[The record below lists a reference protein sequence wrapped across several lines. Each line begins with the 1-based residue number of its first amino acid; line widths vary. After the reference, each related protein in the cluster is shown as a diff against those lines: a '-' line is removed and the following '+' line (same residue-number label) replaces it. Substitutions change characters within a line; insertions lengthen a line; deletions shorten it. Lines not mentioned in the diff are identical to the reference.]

1 MLARSAARYGLRPV
15 VLDLYADTDTRQHAA
30 AWAQIP
36 PGSIGF
42 EPAALLAAAA
52 RLAPAAQGYALA
64 YGSGLDLAPD
74 LLERLSLGRQ
84 VYGNS
89 PETLR
94 LVKSPAAFFNL
105 LDRLAI
111 PYPDTRFEPPSDP
124 RGWLVK
130 PGCGEGGKGVGFCAQ
145 FSRAGAGGYYQRHL
159 PGPPRS
165 ALFLADG
172 ANARL
177 IGFNTLWTA
186 SLPGQPFL
194 FAGAVNRTDLS
205 PAQCA
210 QLSAYLA
217 RLTQAAGLKGLNSL
231 DFMLDEAGTCR
242 VLEINPRPSATLGL
256 YDADFPEGLLA
267 RHLRACRGELGA
279 PWHPG
284 VTARAFRVWF
294 AGHELTVPESLD
306 WPAWCADR
314 PPAGT
319 LIRAGEPV
327 CSVEA
332 EGVDRSAAERQLRQR
347 FGELRRLLD
356 PAQATRASIHPDFP
370 APPPSS
376 GAPPSPPPSILKRQ
390 ENRHANQG

>member
-1 MLARSAARYGLRPV
+1 MLARSAARSGLRPV

-30 AWAQIP
+30 AWAQVP
-36 PGSIGF
+36 PGPVGF

-52 RLAPAAQGYALA
+52 RLASAEQGYALA

-84 VYGNS
+84 VYGNCL
-89 PETLR
+89 EALR
-94 LVKSPAAFFNL
+94 LVKSPVAFFGL
-105 LDRLAI
+105 LDRLGI
-111 PYPDTRFEPPSDP
+111 PYPETRFDPPSDP

-145 FSRAGAGGYYQRHL
+145 SGRAGAGGYYQRHL

-172 ANARL
+172 VNARL

-205 PAQCA
+205 PAQRA
-210 QLSAYLA
+210 EVSAHLA
-217 RLTQAAGLKGLNSL
+217 RLTQAAGLKGLNCL
-231 DFMLDEAGTCR
+231 DFMLDEAGACR

-279 PWHPG
+279 PWQPG
-284 VTARAFRVWF
+284 VMARAFRVWF
-294 AGHELTVPESLD
+294 ADHDFAVPDTLD

-314 PPAGT
+314 PPADT
-319 LIRAGEPV
+319 FIRAGEPL

-332 EGVDRSAAERQLRQR
+332 EGLDRLAAERQLRQR
-347 FGELRRLLD
+347 FGELRRLLE
-356 PAQATRASIHPDFP
+356 AERASRPSVRPDFP
-370 APPPSS
+370 APPPCI
-376 GAPPSPPPSILKRQ
+376 GASPSQPLT
-390 ENRHANQG
+390 HA